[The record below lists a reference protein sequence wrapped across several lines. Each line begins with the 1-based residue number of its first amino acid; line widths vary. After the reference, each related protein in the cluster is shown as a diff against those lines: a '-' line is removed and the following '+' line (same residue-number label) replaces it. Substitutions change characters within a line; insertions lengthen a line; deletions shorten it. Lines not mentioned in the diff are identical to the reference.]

1 MGDPNGIAVQILHRD
16 DAVVVDPRVIQG
28 ILDHQISLAG
38 GERVVR
44 VMGILGAPDS
54 DDEMVRL

>member
-1 MGDPNGIAVQILHRD
+1 
-16 DAVVVDPRVIQG
+16 VDPRVIQG